1 MQDQSSL
8 PKQDE
13 LPNDKVKPSS
23 PKLTL
28 QTFWLSIVV
37 SIIASAV
44 VALFIQPIF
53 SFVSRVAVGFLS
65 VFYEGFIDS
74 LYEQAAVNAIN
85 VPIFAILTFVTLLPL
100 GGATGLAMR
109 RFLRGFAKNRA
120 SKKKLNS
127 IWLDRFSG
135 HIAIIGIVMII
146 VFIFT
151 FDASAYVPMQA
162 DATFQQRLSALGP
175 VLSDADRKSLV
186 SQWALMKSRADYDK
200 INGEFEDTA
209 RRNHVELPPPLI

>member
-1 MQDQSSL
+1 
-8 PKQDE
+8 
-13 LPNDKVKPSS
+13 
-23 PKLTL
+23 
-28 QTFWLSIVV
+28 
-37 SIIASAV
+37 
-44 VALFIQPIF
+44 
-53 SFVSRVAVGFLS
+53 
-65 VFYEGFIDS
+65 
-74 LYEQAAVNAIN
+74 
-85 VPIFAILTFVTLLPL
+85 
-100 GGATGLAMR
+100 
-109 RFLRGFAKNRA
+109 
-120 SKKKLNS
+120 
-127 IWLDRFSG
+127 LDRFSG

-209 RRNHVELPPPLI
+209 RRNHIELPPPLI